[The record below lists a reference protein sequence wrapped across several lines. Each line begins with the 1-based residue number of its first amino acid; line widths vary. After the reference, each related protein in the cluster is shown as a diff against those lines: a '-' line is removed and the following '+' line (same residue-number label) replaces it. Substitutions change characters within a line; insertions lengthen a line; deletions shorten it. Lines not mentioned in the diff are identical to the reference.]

1 MILLKILAICCL
13 LYFILMLIL
22 TGGGSFFHYIWFA
35 AALILWGIT
44 AGFEHG
50 LIQRI
55 PGPVLFFLTA
65 AFTAVCLAMVL
76 ALAGI
81 LHGVRSVPSDEAA
94 YLIVLGARLRGAVP
108 SRALVF
114 RMKKALSY
122 MSSHPD
128 CKVIVSGGQGP
139 LEKIPEAEAMKI
151 YMAGQGIDPSAI
163 YTEDQSFST
172 LENLKYSA
180 RIIAGLEGEEEKQ
193 AIARIPVVICS
204 SNFHIY
210 RSLRLAR
217 KMGYGNVTGLPS
229 YTDPV
234 MMPSYGLRECMAIN
248 KEKIQGNL

>member
-55 PGPVLFFLTA
+55 PGPVLFFLAA
-65 AFTAVCLAMVL
+65 AFAAVCLAMGF

-81 LHGVRSVPSDEAA
+81 LRGVRSVPSDEAA

-139 LEKIPEAEAMKI
+139 LEKNPGSRSNEDIHGGTGNRPFGHLYRRSILQHTGESEILRQDHRRPGGGGGKT
-151 YMAGQGIDPSAI
+151 GNRQDP
-163 YTEDQSFST
+163 
-172 LENLKYSA
+172 
-180 RIIAGLEGEEEKQ
+180 G
-193 AIARIPVVICS
+193 
-204 SNFHIY
+204 
-210 RSLRLAR
+210 
-217 KMGYGNVTGLPS
+217 
-229 YTDPV
+229 
-234 MMPSYGLRECMAIN
+234 
-248 KEKIQGNL
+248 GNLFQ